1 MSKLAN
7 VMGGSICSD
16 IVPGR
21 GNVDAIKSQRHEQEQ
36 LEKRIKEEAGQV
48 QKRKCTPIEYLL
60 LFGEV
65 PKLEQTQKM
74 TFDDLTVEAAQQL
87 LDAGCSRN
95 HLMQLYGIRNPGGP
109 HYKRLAEL
117 FGEKTSKKPEEKTQ
131 KKLDITWIIPPIRNL
146 PKIRLNKYNMISIN
160 KYALESAP
168 LQSYQSFRARI
179 GLDKSQK
186 ILVVQ
191 PSEFGEYEFRKRQR
205 TVNTVSRTLKKS
217 IQENGISL
225 PVEFIV
231 TWDGDLQAWIGRLIE
246 EKQEVAK
253 WKYPSIG

>member
-1 MSKLAN
+1 MKLAN
-7 VMGGSICSD
+7 VMGGSACSD

-21 GNVDAIKSQRHEQEQ
+21 SNVDINEVRRHEEEQ
-36 LEKRIKEEAGQV
+36 LERRIKEEAGQV

-65 PKLEQTQKM
+65 PKLEQVQIM
-74 TFDDLTVEAAQQL
+74 TMDDLAVEDAKRL
-87 LDAGCSRN
+87 LDAGCSKR
-95 HLMQLYGIRNPGGP
+95 HLLRLYGIRDPGGP
-109 HYKRLAEL
+109 YYCQLAEL
-117 FGEKTSKKPEEKTQ
+117 LEEKTSKKPEEKTQ

-146 PKIRLNKYNMISIN
+146 PKIRLNKYNKISIN